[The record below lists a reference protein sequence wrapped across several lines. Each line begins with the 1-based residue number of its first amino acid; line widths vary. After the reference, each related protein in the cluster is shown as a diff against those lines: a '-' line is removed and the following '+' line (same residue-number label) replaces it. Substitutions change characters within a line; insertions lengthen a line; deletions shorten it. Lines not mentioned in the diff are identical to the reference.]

1 MTFGSYANLKHANS
15 KNDFFAKIFAQLKK
29 KQYLCTRFCVMSEND
44 HYIIDL
50 KRLPIGCHSFDITL
64 DDAFFRS
71 LEKTEVLSGNVVGK
85 ATLNLRE
92 EDYQLNIAVQ
102 GTVFVVCDRCLDPM
116 PLEIE
121 ASEEVTDEGLP
132 VTGDPIT
139 HNPSPVTLDLSWLAY
154 EIVSINIPIVH
165 CHQPG
170 ECNKQMELLLHDH
183 LCDDLEPDEI
193 ND

>member
-1 MTFGSYANLKHANS
+1 
-15 KNDFFAKIFAQLKK
+15 
-29 KQYLCTRFCVMSEND
+29 MSEQN

-50 KRLPIGCHSFDITL
+50 KRLPIGTHEFDIQL
-64 DDAFFRS
+64 DDAFFEG
-71 LEKTEVLSGNVVGK
+71 LEKSEILRGRIGCK

-92 EDYQLNIAVQ
+92 EDYQLTIAVH

-121 ASEEVTDEGLP
+121 ANDELMNDEP
-132 VTGDPIT
+132 EAPNDEI
-139 HNPSPVTLDLSWLAY
+139 DLSWLAY

-165 CHQPG
+165 SHQAG

-183 LCDDLEPDEI
+183 LCDDLDPEI
-193 ND
+193 DN